1 MSEDY
6 NSLRMVQKLFKCPIC
21 LKGFKKLVN
30 INENFSKC
38 PQCGHEH
45 CTETINSEF
54 NRESVDSQYRIPFC
68 NLPES
73 VRRQYHTVTD
83 IHDRHPDNFYL
94 DNLRNANNNPNHI
107 NYNSSNINTNNNNMN
122 RPNANT
128 SNANN
133 TNNTSN
139 TNQNNNNPRNYNI
152 LFIPFNVSP
161 FSGSVNRHPFDFAV
175 FEGPIGS
182 NDNSNPSDN
191 FFLDNFASNFI
202 SNFINPMTRIVFINN
217 MQNQHQGNPPAS
229 KAAID
234 KLKHFKMEKKYCKK
248 NEKDPNQLEFPECS
262 ICLMEVNEGQDT
274 ILLPCGHMFHDGCV
288 TKWLQIHNTCPLC
301 RFELA
306 TDNIEYERQRNQRNQ
321 QRETN
326 IRNNPNIHPIDLH
339 HPENINNNQNQNNI
353 NQGQVNNN
361 QSQNQ
366 NNQNNNNQSQNNIN
380 QSQNNNNQS
389 QNNNN
394 QSQNNNNQSQN
405 NINQNQNTINQNQN
419 NINQNNINQN
429 QNNINQVQN
438 NNGQNQNNN
447 AQTTSSV
454 NINLQGE
461 DMSDI

>member
-30 INENFSKC
+30 ISENFAKC

-68 NLPES
+68 NMPES

-83 IHDRHPDNFYL
+83 IHDKHPDNFYM
-94 DNLRNANNNPNHI
+94 DNLRNTNNNVNNI
-107 NYNSSNINTNNNNMN
+107 NNNYSNINNTNNNNMN
-122 RPNANT
+122 RPNSNPNNSTNTNSAN
-128 SNANN
+128 NATNN
-133 TNNTSN
+133 TNN
-139 TNQNNNNPRNYNI
+139 TNQNNNNPRNFNI

-229 KAAID
+229 KSAID

-248 NEKDPNQLEFPECS
+248 SDKDPNKLEFPECS
-262 ICLMEVNEGQDT
+262 ICLMEVTEGQDT

-288 TKWLQIHNTCPLC
+288 TKWLGIHNTCPLC

-306 TDNIEYERQRNQRNQ
+306 TDNVEYERQRNQRNQ
-321 QRETN
+321 QREAN
-326 IRNNPNIHPIDLH
+326 IRNNPNVHPIDLN
-339 HPENINNNQNQNNI
+339 HPENINNNQNQNNN
-353 NQGQVNNN
+353 NQNNN
-361 QSQNQ
+361 IQSQ
-366 NNQNNNNQSQNNIN
+366 NNQNNNQNQIINNNI
-380 QSQNNNNQS
+380 QRP
-389 QNNNN
+389 
-394 QSQNNNNQSQN
+394 
-405 NINQNQNTINQNQN
+405 N
-419 NINQNNINQN
+419 NINQNNDNQN
-429 QNNINQVQN
+429 QNNDNQNQN
-438 NNGQNQNNN
+438 NGNQNQNNN
-447 AQTTSSV
+447 NQNNQNQNLNNNDLNQNNNVQTPSV